1 MKALL
6 IIDVQNGFLDGQ
18 DTLVENT
25 IKLAKYFRGN
35 NDLVIAMQH
44 IEENEND
51 PIYYKSEGAKIPEL
65 ILNHVNEVITKRY
78 PISFKETN
86 LDDVLKSHNID
97 ELYITGFNMEFC
109 ILFTSISA
117 ADREYDVT
125 VIEDLCGTVNGE
137 DAYEMPGLDIVDFL
151 GTVMDWSGVM
161 NNKYLAELEFAEDL

>member
-1 MKALL
+1 MKSLL
-6 IIDVQNGFLDGQ
+6 IIDVQNGFLNGQ
-18 DTLVENT
+18 DKLVEDT
-25 IKLAKYFRGN
+25 VKLAKLFKDN
-35 NDLVIAMQH
+35 NDLVIAMKH

-51 PIYYKSEGAKIPEL
+51 PIYFESDGANIPDKILE
-65 ILNHVNEVITKRY
+65 NVDEVIEKRY

-86 LDDVLKSHNID
+86 LDDVLKSHNIK

-117 ADREYDVT
+117 ADRGYEVT

-161 NNKYLAELEFAEDL
+161 ENKYLEELEFSKDL

>member
-25 IKLAKYFRGN
+25 IKLAKYFRDN

-51 PIYYKSEGAKIPEL
+51 PIYHKSDGAKIPES

-117 ADREYDVT
+117 ADRGYDVT

-161 NNKYLAELEFAEDL
+161 NNKYLEEVEFAEDL

>member
-6 IIDVQNGFLDGQ
+6 IIDVQNGFLEGKDE
-18 DTLVENT
+18 LVQNT
-25 IKLAKYFRGN
+25 VKLAKLFKDN
-35 NDLVIAMQH
+35 NDLVVAMKH

-51 PIYYKSEGAKIPEL
+51 PIYFKTDGANIPNE
-65 ILNHVNEVITKRY
+65 ILEHTDEVIEKGY

-86 LDDVLKSHNID
+86 LDDVLKSHNIK

-117 ADREYDVT
+117 ADRGYEVT

-161 NNKYLAELEFAEDL
+161 ENKYLEELEFSKDL